1 MRILLELSY
10 LGGNYAGF
18 QVQPNKPTVQST
30 LQDALEA
37 VYGDRLPVRGCSR
50 TDSGVHAKQYFAT
63 YDTTQHISPDRI
75 PLALNSHLPCDIA
88 VRSSELVP
96 ESFHVRHDVL
106 WKEYRYTL
114 YNSQIRDP
122 FIEGRA
128 CRLKC
133 VFSSSELERM
143 RDAARLIVG
152 RKDFRAFM
160 SEGSSITDTVR
171 SVLRLDITLSG
182 DLIFIDAAADGF
194 LYNMVR
200 IIVGTLID
208 VARGRFA
215 PDDVA
220 DIIASR
226 DRKRAGFTAPPEGL
240 CLERVCLDRSK
251 ICEGQSASRDDTRRS
266 N

>member
-1 MRILLELSY
+1 M
-10 LGGNYAGF
+10 
-18 QVQPNKPTVQST
+18 QPNKPTVQST

-37 VYGDRLPVRGCSR
+37 VYGERLPVRGCSR
-50 TDSGVHAKQYFAT
+50 TDAGVHAKQYFAT
-63 YDTTQHISPDRI
+63 YDTSQHIPTEKI

-88 VRSSELVP
+88 VRSSELV
-96 ESFHVRHDVL
+96 SDNFHVRHDVL
-106 WKEYRYTL
+106 WKEYRYAL

-122 FIEGRA
+122 FIEGRV
-128 CRLKC
+128 CRLNR
-133 VFSSSELERM
+133 VLSSCELERM

-171 SVLRLDITLSG
+171 NVLRLDISVDR
-182 DLIFIDAAADGF
+182 DLIYIDVVADGF

-240 CLERVCLDRSK
+240 CLERVCLDRTK
-251 ICEGQSASRDDTRRS
+251 IDKSQSESVGGV
-266 N
+266 NEV

>member
-10 LGGNYAGF
+10 LGSNYAGF
-18 QVQPNKPTVQST
+18 QVQPNKPTVQSK

-37 VYGDRLPVRGCSR
+37 VYGERLPVRGCSR

-63 YDTTQHISPDRI
+63 YDAARHIPTEKI
-75 PLALNSHLPCDIA
+75 PLALNCHLPCDIA

-114 YNSQIRDP
+114 YNSRIRDP

-128 CRLKC
+128 CRLNR

-171 SVLRLDITLSG
+171 NVLRLDIFVDR
-182 DLIFIDAAADGF
+182 DLIYIDVAADGF

-215 PDDVA
+215 PDEVA

-240 CLERVCLDRSK
+240 CLERVCLDWSK
-251 ICEGQSASRDDTRRS
+251 IHKCQTMSHNNAPHD
-266 N
+266 

>member
-10 LGGNYAGF
+10 LGSNYAGF

-37 VYGDRLPVRGCSR
+37 VYGERLPVRGCSR
-50 TDSGVHAKQYFAT
+50 TDAGVHAKQYFAT
-63 YDTTQHISPDRI
+63 YDAARHIPTDRI

-128 CRLKC
+128 CRLNR

-171 SVLRLDITLSG
+171 NVLRLDISVDR
-182 DLIFIDAAADGF
+182 DLIYIDVAADGF

-215 PDDVA
+215 PDEVA

-240 CLERVCLDRSK
+240 CLERICLDQTK
-251 ICEGQSASRDDTRRS
+251 IDKGQSESVGGV
-266 N
+266 NGV

>member
-10 LGGNYAGF
+10 LGSNYAGF

-37 VYGDRLPVRGCSR
+37 VYGERLPVRGCSR

-63 YDTTQHISPDRI
+63 YDAARHIPTEKI
-75 PLALNSHLPCDIA
+75 PLALNCHLPCDIA

-96 ESFHVRHDVL
+96 DSFHVRHDVL

-122 FIEGRA
+122 FIEGKV
-128 CRLKC
+128 CRLNRI
-133 VFSSSELERM
+133 FSDYELERM

-171 SVLRLDITLSG
+171 NVFRLDISVDR
-182 DLIFIDAAADGF
+182 DLIYIDVAADGF

-208 VARGRFA
+208 TARGRFA

-226 DRKRAGFTAPPEGL
+226 ERRRAGFTAPPEGL
-240 CLERVCLDRSK
+240 CLERVCLDRTK
-251 ICEGQSASRDDTRRS
+251 IDNGQSESVGGV
-266 N
+266 NEV